1 MTIKKF
7 ESINIVPFI
16 DIMLVLLVI
25 VLTTATFVAQGI
37 IPVELPQAASQS
49 KEKPKEPLRITIKA
63 DGAVYVN
70 ETLTAPD
77 LLEKRF
83 MAFDPKTPV
92 EIHCDK
98 QSPFKH
104 FVHVVDLLKQYQFTN
119 LGIAAAY
126 E

>member
-7 ESINIVPFI
+7 ESINVVPFI

-37 IPVELPQAASQS
+37 IPVELPKAASQS
-49 KEKPKEPLRITIKA
+49 KEKPKDPLHITIKA
-63 DGAVYVN
+63 DGAVYIN
-70 ETLTAPD
+70 ELLTEPD
-77 LLEKRF
+77 MLKTTF
-83 MAFDPKTPV
+83 STFDPKSPV

-98 QSPFKH
+98 QSPFEH
-104 FVHVVDLLKQYQFTN
+104 FVHVVDLLKQLQFTN